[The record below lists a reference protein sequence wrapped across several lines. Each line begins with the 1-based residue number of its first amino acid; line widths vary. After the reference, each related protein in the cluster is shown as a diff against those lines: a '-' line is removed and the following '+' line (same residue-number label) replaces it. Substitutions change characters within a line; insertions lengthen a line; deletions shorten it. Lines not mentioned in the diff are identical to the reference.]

1 MKIRGRRA
9 PTDFGASGDET
20 RLAANA
26 EPALEAVNEPLVAP
40 VTETVPPLEPP
51 PARAEVAASPAR
63 TPARRPQVVGEG
75 PAPADFR
82 APPAWPIYLTALAVS
97 VLWAVAPIAFAVGY
111 RSNVVPL
118 TDDVFALAVFAL
130 LAIGPAAF
138 VWGAAYMIRQGQKL
152 AAEARRAKAM
162 AEDMLSPALSAAAR
176 AGHVVQGVRD
186 EIAAAG
192 LAADQAR
199 DTLLAL
205 RQAMAE
211 ETLKLTD
218 ATRTSVRTAQDL
230 AGTLGKERTEIG
242 ALAES
247 LDARAAQVADV
258 IGAQARR
265 VVEATDAAG
274 ARLKA
279 AEAEIADTLESR
291 TARMSET
298 IDGQA
303 RRVVEAADDAANRLK
318 TTEAELAETLDARAA
333 KVREAIGS
341 QARMVAEAADVAE
354 TQLREAE
361 AVLAARAADLTAAAG
376 EVGDAARTAGEDL
389 TRHIARLETAGT
401 GVADQVRAVEGG
413 LSDHRAAL
421 ITLSQALRADHEGFA
436 AEAQTHADTLS
447 EFISQ
452 ARLSAAEMSERA
464 TRGSETLKALM
475 ADAAEQFRDLAETA
489 RAEREEFGQS
499 TLQSLEA
506 VSQAAAEQRA
516 QLEAQTRAAIDALAK
531 AAEQTREAAASH
543 AATAREQVD
552 QLSEAAFTAGQKA
565 NQVFEARLAEARA
578 LVEQSSQMVE
588 QAGVAT
594 AKKLDEGAAAA
605 RATLTELGAMLGEL
619 EDRAKRLP
627 AAARGQADQVRETVV
642 QGMDELMEAA
652 RRTAEEAQAIDAA
665 FQERVRRNFEMLS
678 EAVRLMGSVAATP
691 PAPLTPAAP
700 PRSATPPPTFSASA
714 AFTPTPRPAR
724 ARTPE
729 PASEPEPAPVAEPEP
744 EPVAEA
750 ARPEPAPVEAVEPE
764 DLVLDELAEPTPKA
778 TKGRAKAPAD
788 SAPGTPLAARLGLR
802 PRLKL
807 TPTATDEEFSQVFES
822 AAGRPAPE
830 PKAEG
835 DGEGWTW
842 KDLLSSIDG
851 GSGEG
856 EALEQTLG
864 AELAKM
870 GVDPEKL
877 LPRPRIDE
885 IAAAVQVG
893 DLDGARQVVK
903 RLAPAATR
911 RIVRRLFTDEALRGQ
926 VTAYIRRY
934 QGLVDDAVVRDP
946 EGFLMAELLGGE
958 RGRLYLL
965 LDAAVGDMA

>member
-1 MKIRGRRA
+1 MRIRGRRA
-9 PTDFGASGDET
+9 PTDFGASGDEA

-26 EPALEAVNEPLVAP
+26 EPAREAVAEPLAAP
-40 VTETVPPLEPP
+40 VTDPVPPLEPP

-63 TPARRPQVVGEG
+63 TPARRPQPLGDG
-75 PAPADFR
+75 PAPAEVR

-97 VLWAVAPIAFAVGY
+97 VLWALAPIAFAVGY
-111 RSNVVPL
+111 RNNVAPL
-118 TDDVFALAVFAL
+118 TEDVFGLAVFAL

-152 AAEARRAKAM
+152 AAEAKRAKAM
-162 AEDMLSPALSAAAR
+162 AEDMLAPALSAAAR

-199 DTLLAL
+199 ETLLAL

-279 AEAEIADTLESR
+279 AEAELAEALDGR
-291 TARMSET
+291 TAQMSET
-298 IDGQA
+298 IGSQA
-303 RRVVEAADDAANRLK
+303 RRVVEAADDAGNRLK
-318 TTEAELAETLDARAA
+318 ASEAELAETLDARAA
-333 KVREAIGS
+333 KVTEAIGN

-361 AVLAARAADLTAAAG
+361 AVLAARAADLAAAAG

-389 TRHIARLETAGT
+389 TRHIARLETAGA
-401 GVADQVRAVEGG
+401 GVADQIKAVEGG

-499 TLQSLEA
+499 TLQSLDA

-531 AAEQTREAAASH
+531 AAEETREAAASH

-594 AKKLDEGAAAA
+594 ARKLDEGAAAA
-605 RATLTELGAMLGEL
+605 RATLAELGAMLGEV

-691 PAPLTPAAP
+691 PAPLAPAPPSRPAA
-700 PRSATPPPTFSASA
+700 PPPTFSASA
-714 AFTPTPRPAR
+714 AFTPTPRPVR
-724 ARTPE
+724 TRTPE
-729 PASEPEPAPVAEPEP
+729 PAPAPEPEPPAAEP

-750 ARPEPAPVEAVEPE
+750 APPE
-764 DLVLDELAEPTPKA
+764 DLVLDEIAEPAPKPA
-778 TKGRAKAPAD
+778 KGRAKAEPEAEK
-788 SAPGTPLAARLGLR
+788 APGTPLAARLGLR

-807 TPTATDEEFSQVFES
+807 TPTATDEEFSQVFEA

-851 GSGEG
+851 GAAEG

-864 AELAKM
+864 TELAKM

-885 IAAAVQVG
+885 ISAAVQVG

-946 EGFLMAELLGGE
+946 EGFLMAELLGSE
-958 RGRLYLL
+958 AGRLYLL